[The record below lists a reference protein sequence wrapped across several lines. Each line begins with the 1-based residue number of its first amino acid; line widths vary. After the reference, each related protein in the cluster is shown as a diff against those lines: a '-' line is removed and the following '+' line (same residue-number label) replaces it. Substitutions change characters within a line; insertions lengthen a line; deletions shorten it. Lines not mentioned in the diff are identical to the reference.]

1 MVEGGTRD
9 EGRGTR
15 GRRET
20 ETETEGRGTRDVGR
34 GTRGRRETE
43 TETEG
48 RGTRGRRE
56 TETETETEG
65 RGTRDERKT
74 RDRDRGT
81 RKKRCEVARL
91 ACRSFSVG
99 RDGRKTRDRDRG
111 TRSEG
116 RGTKTAIE
124 THYSQFTIRCS
135 LFAIR
140 YSLAPSLKL
149 RRAGFTTHYSPIPP
163 MPASSRRCSSA

>member
-20 ETETEGRGTRDVGR
+20 ETETEGRGTRDEGKTRDRDRDR
-34 GTRGRRETE
+34 GTWD
-43 TETEG
+43 EG
-48 RGTRGRRE
+48 
-56 TETETETEG
+56 
-65 RGTRDERKT
+65 KT

-99 RDGRKTRDRDRG
+99 RDRRKTRDRG

-116 RGTKTAIE
+116 RGTRDE
-124 THYSQFTIRCS
+124 DSYRNSLFTIHYS

-140 YSLAPSLKL
+140 YSLFASTFAKAT
-149 RRAGFTTHYSPIPP
+149 AGRVHYSLFTNSAN
-163 MPASSRRCSSA
+163 ASIIQALLQRMKEMRLVWWGY

>member
-15 GRRET
+15 GRR
-20 ETETEGRGTRDVGR
+20 
-34 GTRGRRETE
+34 
-43 TETEG
+43 
-48 RGTRGRRE
+48 
-56 TETETETEG
+56 ETETETEG

-99 RDGRKTRDRDRG
+99 RDRRKTRDRG

-116 RGTKTAIE
+116 RGTRDE
-124 THYSQFTIRCS
+124 DSYRNSLFTIHYS

-140 YSLAPSLKL
+140 YSLFASTFAKAT
-149 RRAGFTTHYSPIPP
+149 AGRVHYSLFTNSAN
-163 MPASSRRCSSA
+163 ASIIQALLQRMKEMRLVWWGY